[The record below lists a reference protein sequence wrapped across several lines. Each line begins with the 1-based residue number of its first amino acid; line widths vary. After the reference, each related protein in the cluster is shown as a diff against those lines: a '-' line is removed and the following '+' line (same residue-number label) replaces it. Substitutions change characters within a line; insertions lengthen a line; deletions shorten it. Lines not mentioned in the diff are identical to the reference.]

1 MKTLSFAA
9 IALALS
15 VSAASA
21 QDFVQAQID
30 SLFAQGYTHFSVR
43 RGLLNSS
50 VEAYSPTGLETTVVL
65 DNSTGEVVSQRVET
79 NDAAVVAG
87 TIQEIEQKHLG
98 EVRGSD
104 DVMVEVT
111 TATGEVILVEASELR
126 SAPKAGSDDVYTTVT
141 TAAGE
146 TVYVEVDDH
155 GSNDDND
162 HVGGSDD
169 HSVGYNDNYVGGS
182 DDHSRGYDDD
192 SNDDDHGS
200 DHDSND
206 DHDDDRGSDRD
217 DDHDDDDHDDDHGSD
232 HDDD

>member
-43 RGLLNSS
+43 RGVLNSS

-98 EVRGSD
+98 EVAGSD
-104 DVMVEVT
+104 DVLVEVT
-111 TATGEVILVEASELR
+111 TATGEVILVEAGELR

-169 HSVGYNDNYVGGS
+169 HSG
-182 DDHSRGYDDD
+182 GYDDNG
-192 SNDDDHGS
+192 NDDDHGS
-200 DHDSND
+200 
-206 DHDDDRGSDRD
+206 
-217 DDHDDDDHDDDHGSD
+217 DHDDDHGSD

>member
-43 RGLLNSS
+43 RGVLNTS
-50 VEAYSPTGLETTVVL
+50 VEAYSAAGQELTVVL
-65 DNSTGEVVSQRVET
+65 DNSTGEVVSQRVEAS
-79 NDAAVVAG
+79 DAATVAG
-87 TIQEIEQKHLG
+87 TIQEIEQRHLA
-98 EVRGSD
+98 EVEHSD
-104 DVMVEVT
+104 DELVEVT
-111 TATGEVILVEASELR
+111 TDTGEVILVEAGELR
-126 SAPKAGSDDVYTTVT
+126 SAPRSGSDDVYTVVT
-141 TAAGE
+141 TASGE
-146 TVYVEVDDH
+146 TVYVEANDH
-155 GSNDDND
+155 GSNDDSG

-169 HSVGYNDNYVGGS
+169 HSG
-182 DDHSRGYDDD
+182 GYDDNG
-192 SNDDDHGS
+192 NDDDHGS

-206 DHDDDRGSDRD
+206 DN
-217 DDHDDDDHDDDHGSD
+217 DDHDDHDDDHGSD

>member
-43 RGLLNSS
+43 RGVLNSS

-65 DNSTGEVVSQRVET
+65 DNSTGEVVSQRVEAT
-79 NDAAVVAG
+79 DAATVAG
-87 TIQEIEQKHLG
+87 TIQEIEQRHLG
-98 EVRGSD
+98 EVEHSD
-104 DVMVEVT
+104 DVLVQVT
-111 TATGEVILVEASELR
+111 TATGEVVTVEAGELR
-126 SAPKAGSDDVYTTVT
+126 TAPRAGSDDVYTAVT
-141 TAAGE
+141 TATGE
-146 TVYVEVDDH
+146 TVYVEADDH
-155 GSNDDND
+155 GSNGDND
-162 HVGGSDD
+162 HVSGSDD
-169 HSVGYNDNYVGGS
+169 PA
-182 DDHSRGYDDD
+182 RGYDRD

-200 DHDSND
+200 DHDTND
-206 DHDDDRGSDRD
+206 G
-217 DDHDDDDHDDDHGSD
+217 HDDDHGSD

>member
-43 RGLLNSS
+43 RGVLNSS

-98 EVRGSD
+98 EVAGSD

-111 TATGEVILVEASELR
+111 TATGEVILVEAGELR
-126 SAPKAGSDDVYTTVT
+126 SAPRAGSDDVYTTVT

-146 TVYVEVDDH
+146 TVYVEAEDH
-155 GSNDDND
+155 GSNDENS
-162 HVGGSDD
+162 HVGRSDD
-169 HSVGYNDNYVGGS
+169 HSVGYDDNYVGGT

-200 DHDSND
+200 DHGSND
-206 DHDDDRGSDRD
+206 DRD
-217 DDHDDDDHDDDHGSD
+217 DHGSDHDDDHGSD

>member
-43 RGLLNSS
+43 RGVLNSS

-98 EVRGSD
+98 EVAGSD
-104 DVMVEVT
+104 DVLVEVT
-111 TATGEVILVEASELR
+111 TATGEVILVEAGELR

-141 TAAGE
+141 TASGE

-169 HSVGYNDNYVGGS
+169 HSG
-182 DDHSRGYDDD
+182 GYDDNG
-192 SNDDDHGS
+192 NDDDHGS

-206 DHDDDRGSDRD
+206 DND
-217 DDHDDDDHDDDHGSD
+217 DDHGSDHDDDHGSD

>member
-9 IALALS
+9 IALAFS

-30 SLFAQGYTHFSVR
+30 SLFAQGYTHFTVR
-43 RGLLNSS
+43 RGVLNSS

-65 DNSTGEVVSQRVET
+65 NNSTGDVVSQTVEST
-79 NDAAVVAG
+79 DAATVAG
-87 TIQEIEQKHLG
+87 TIQEIEQRHLG
-98 EVRGSD
+98 EVAGSD

-111 TATGEVILVEASELR
+111 TATGEVILVEAGELR
-126 SAPKAGSDDVYTTVT
+126 SAPNAGSDDVYTTVT
-141 TAAGE
+141 TATGS
-146 TVYVEVDDH
+146 TVYVEANDH
-155 GSNDDND
+155 GSNDDSD

-169 HSVGYNDNYVGGS
+169 HYG
-182 DDHSRGYDDD
+182 GYDDNG
-192 SNDDDHGS
+192 NDDDHGS

-206 DHDDDRGSDRD
+206 DNDGDHGS
-217 DDHDDDDHDDDHGSD
+217 DHDDDHGSD

>member
-43 RGLLNSS
+43 RGVLNSS

-79 NDAAVVAG
+79 NAAAVVAG

-104 DVMVEVT
+104 DVLVEVT
-111 TATGEVILVEASELR
+111 TATGDVILVEAGELR

-169 HSVGYNDNYVGGS
+169 HSG
-182 DDHSRGYDDD
+182 GYDDNG
-192 SNDDDHGS
+192 NDDDHGS

-206 DHDDDRGSDRD
+206 DND
-217 DDHDDDDHDDDHGSD
+217 DDHGDDDHDDDHGSD

>member
-43 RGLLNSS
+43 RGVLNSS

-98 EVRGSD
+98 EVAGSD
-104 DVMVEVT
+104 DVLVEVT
-111 TATGEVILVEASELR
+111 TATGEVILVEAGELR

-141 TAAGE
+141 TASGE
-146 TVYVEVDDH
+146 TVYVEGDDH

-169 HSVGYNDNYVGGS
+169 HSG
-182 DDHSRGYDDD
+182 GYDDNG
-192 SNDDDHGS
+192 NDDDHGS

-206 DHDDDRGSDRD
+206 DND
-217 DDHDDDDHDDDHGSD
+217 DDHGSDHDDDHGSD

>member
-43 RGLLNSS
+43 RGVLNSS

>member
-30 SLFAQGYTHFSVR
+30 SLFAQGYTHFTVR
-43 RGLLNSS
+43 RGVLNSS
-50 VEAYSPTGLETTVVL
+50 VEAYSPTGLELTVVL

-79 NDAAVVAG
+79 SDAATVAG
-87 TIQEIEQKHLG
+87 TIQEIEQRHLG
-98 EVRGSD
+98 EVEHSD
-104 DVMVEVT
+104 DELVEVT
-111 TATGEVILVEASELR
+111 TATGEVILVEADELR
-126 SAPKAGSDDVYTTVT
+126 TAPRTGSDDVYTAVT
-141 TAAGE
+141 TASGE
-146 TVYVEVDDH
+146 TVYVEADDH
-155 GSNDDND
+155 GANDDND

-169 HSVGYNDNYVGGS
+169 HAG
-182 DDHSRGYDDD
+182 GYDHD

-200 DHDSND
+200 DDRNHDDDHSD
-206 DHDDDRGSDRD
+206 DHDDHDDN
-217 DDHDDDDHDDDHGSD
+217 DDHDDHDDDHGSD

>member
-43 RGLLNSS
+43 RGVLNSS

-104 DVMVEVT
+104 DVLVEVT
-111 TATGEVILVEASELR
+111 TATGDVILVEAGELR

-169 HSVGYNDNYVGGS
+169 HSG
-182 DDHSRGYDDD
+182 GYDDNG
-192 SNDDDHGS
+192 NDDDHGS

-206 DHDDDRGSDRD
+206 DND
-217 DDHDDDDHDDDHGSD
+217 DDHGSDHDDDHGSD

>member
-43 RGLLNSS
+43 RGVLNSS

-104 DVMVEVT
+104 DVLVEVT
-111 TATGEVILVEASELR
+111 TATGDVILVEAGELR
-126 SAPKAGSDDVYTTVT
+126 SAPKAGSDDVYTSVT

-169 HSVGYNDNYVGGS
+169 HSG
-182 DDHSRGYDDD
+182 GYDDNG
-192 SNDDDHGS
+192 NDDDHGS

-206 DHDDDRGSDRD
+206 DND
-217 DDHDDDDHDDDHGSD
+217 DDHGDDDHDDDHGSD

>member
-15 VSAASA
+15 VTAASA

-43 RGLLNSS
+43 RGVLNSS

-79 NDAAVVAG
+79 NDAATVAG
-87 TIQEIEQKHLG
+87 TIQAIEQRHLG
-98 EVRGSD
+98 EVEHSD

-111 TATGEVILVEASELR
+111 TATGEVILVEAGELR

-141 TAAGE
+141 TAAGD
-146 TVYVEVDDH
+146 TVYVEAVDH

-162 HVGGSDD
+162 HVSGSDD
-169 HSVGYNDNYVGGS
+169 HAG
-182 DDHSRGYDDD
+182 GYDRD

-200 DHDSND
+200 DHDTN
-206 DHDDDRGSDRD
+206 
-217 DDHDDDDHDDDHGSD
+217 DDHDDDHGSD

>member
-15 VSAASA
+15 VTAASA

-43 RGLLNSS
+43 RGVLNSS

-65 DNSTGEVVSQRVET
+65 DNSTGEVVSQRVEAT
-79 NDAAVVAG
+79 DAATVAG

-111 TATGEVILVEASELR
+111 TATGEVILVEAGELR

-146 TVYVEVDDH
+146 TVYVEADNH

-162 HVGGSDD
+162 HVSGSDD
-169 HSVGYNDNYVGGS
+169 HSG
-182 DDHSRGYDDD
+182 GYDDD

-206 DHDDDRGSDRD
+206 DHDDD
-217 DDHDDDDHDDDHGSD
+217 HGSD

>member
-15 VSAASA
+15 VTAASA

-43 RGLLNSS
+43 RGVLNSS
-50 VEAYSPTGLETTVVL
+50 VEAYSPTGLETTVVV

-79 NDAAVVAG
+79 NDAATVAS

-104 DVMVEVT
+104 DVLVEVT
-111 TATGEVILVEASELR
+111 TARGEVITVEAGELR
-126 SAPKAGSDDVYTTVT
+126 SALRTGSDDVYTAVT
-141 TAAGE
+141 RATGE
-146 TVYVEVDDH
+146 TVYVEANDH
-155 GSNDDND
+155 SSDNDKD

-169 HSVGYNDNYVGGS
+169 HYGS
-182 DDHSRGYDDD
+182 DDNGYDDRSYD
-192 SNDDDHGS
+192 NDHSSGT
-200 DHDSND
+200 N
-206 DHDDDRGSDRD
+206 DHDDDHGSDRD
-217 DDHDDDDHDDDHGSD
+217 DDHGSDHDDDHGSD

>member
-43 RGLLNSS
+43 RGVLNSS
-50 VEAYSPTGLETTVVL
+50 VEAYSPTGLEMTVVL

-98 EVRGSD
+98 EVAGSD
-104 DVMVEVT
+104 DVLVEVT
-111 TATGEVILVEASELR
+111 TATGEVILVEAGELR
-126 SAPKAGSDDVYTTVT
+126 SAPKADSDDVYTIVT
-141 TAAGE
+141 TASGE

-169 HSVGYNDNYVGGS
+169 HSD
-182 DDHSRGYDDD
+182 GYDDD

-217 DDHDDDDHDDDHGSD
+217 DDHGDDDHDDDHGSD

>member
-30 SLFAQGYTHFSVR
+30 SLFAQGYTHFTVR
-43 RGLLNSS
+43 RGVLNSS

-65 DNSTGEVVSQRVET
+65 DNTTGDVVSQTVEST
-79 NDAAVVAG
+79 DAATVAG
-87 TIQEIEQKHLG
+87 TIQEIEQRHLG
-98 EVRGSD
+98 EVAGSD

-111 TATGEVILVEASELR
+111 TATGEVILVEAGELR
-126 SAPKAGSDDVYTTVT
+126 SAPNAGSDDVYTTVT
-141 TAAGE
+141 TATGS
-146 TVYVEVDDH
+146 TVYVEANDH
-155 GSNDDND
+155 GSNDDSD

-169 HSVGYNDNYVGGS
+169 HYG
-182 DDHSRGYDDD
+182 GYDDNG
-192 SNDDDHGS
+192 NDDDHGS

-206 DHDDDRGSDRD
+206 DNDGDHGS
-217 DDHDDDDHDDDHGSD
+217 DHDDDHGSD

>member
-30 SLFAQGYTHFSVR
+30 SLFAQGYTHFTVR
-43 RGLLNSS
+43 RGVLNSS

-65 DNSTGEVVSQRVET
+65 NNSTGDVLSQTVEST
-79 NDAAVVAG
+79 DAATVAG
-87 TIQEIEQKHLG
+87 TIQEIEQRHLG
-98 EVRGSD
+98 EVAGSD

-111 TATGEVILVEASELR
+111 TATGEVILVEAGELR
-126 SAPKAGSDDVYTTVT
+126 TAPRTGSDDVYTTVT
-141 TAAGE
+141 TATGE
-146 TVYVEVDDH
+146 TVYVEADDH
-155 GSNDDND
+155 GSNDDSG

-169 HSVGYNDNYVGGS
+169 HSG
-182 DDHSRGYDDD
+182 GYDDNG
-192 SNDDDHGS
+192 NDDDHGS
-200 DHDSND
+200 NHDSND
-206 DHDDDRGSDRD
+206 DDSN
-217 DDHDDDDHDDDHGSD
+217 DDHDDDHGSD

>member
-43 RGLLNSS
+43 RGVLNSS

-104 DVMVEVT
+104 DVLVEVT
-111 TATGEVILVEASELR
+111 TATGEVILVEAGELR

-141 TAAGE
+141 TASGE

-169 HSVGYNDNYVGGS
+169 HSG
-182 DDHSRGYDDD
+182 GYDDNG
-192 SNDDDHGS
+192 NDDDHGS

-206 DHDDDRGSDRD
+206 DND
-217 DDHDDDDHDDDHGSD
+217 DDHGSDHDDDHGSD

>member
-9 IALALS
+9 IALAIS

-43 RGLLNSS
+43 RGVLNSS

-98 EVRGSD
+98 EVAGSD
-104 DVMVEVT
+104 DVLVEVT
-111 TATGEVILVEASELR
+111 TATGEVILVEAGELR

-141 TAAGE
+141 TASGE

-162 HVGGSDD
+162 H
-169 HSVGYNDNYVGGS
+169 VGGS

-217 DDHDDDDHDDDHGSD
+217 DDHGDDDHDDDHGSD

>member
-43 RGLLNSS
+43 RGVLNSS

-98 EVRGSD
+98 EVAGSD

-111 TATGEVILVEASELR
+111 TATGEVILVEAGELR

-146 TVYVEVDDH
+146 TVYVEAEDH
-155 GSNDDND
+155 GSNDENS
-162 HVGGSDD
+162 HVGRSDD
-169 HSVGYNDNYVGGS
+169 HSVGYDDNYVGGT

-206 DHDDDRGSDRD
+206 DRD
-217 DDHDDDDHDDDHGSD
+217 DHGSDHDDDHGSD

>member
-43 RGLLNSS
+43 RGVLNSS

-104 DVMVEVT
+104 DVLVEVT
-111 TATGEVILVEASELR
+111 TATGEVILVEAGELR

-146 TVYVEVDDH
+146 TVYVEA
-155 GSNDDND
+155 
-162 HVGGSDD
+162 DD
-169 HSVGYNDNYVGGS
+169 HSVGYNDNYVGGT

-206 DHDDDRGSDRD
+206 DRD
-217 DDHDDDDHDDDHGSD
+217 DHGSDHDDDHGSD